1 MYYLS
6 LFNFG
11 LYPLVVGYVTLLL
24 ALLLMFAMTM
34 LILKIGRI
42 VMIMLKQAMFEPGE
56 KIIKKVNALNGKASR
71 LVMTKKPTK
80 KKTKKTK
87 KVIKVIKVIKS
98 IKPVK
103 TKKRIK

>member
-6 LFNFG
+6 MFNFG
-11 LYPLVVGYVTLLL
+11 LYTMVVGYVTLLL

-87 KVIKVIKVIKS
+87 KVIKVIKS

>member
-1 MYYLS
+1 M
-6 LFNFG
+6 FNFG

-80 KKTKKTK
+80 KKTKK
-87 KVIKVIKVIKS
+87 VIKVIKS

>member
-42 VMIMLKQAMFEPGE
+42 VLVMLKQSMTAPEDRIVKAVQKLSKPG
-56 KIIKKVNALNGKASR
+56 KIFPGKVAKIKKRK
-71 LVMTKKPTK
+71 
-80 KKTKKTK
+80 
-87 KVIKVIKVIKS
+87 
-98 IKPVK
+98 
-103 TKKRIK
+103 

>member
-6 LFNFG
+6 MFNFG

-42 VMIMLKQAMFEPGE
+42 VLVMLKQAMFEPGE
-56 KIIKKVNALNGKASR
+56 KIAKKVSILNSKASR
-71 LVMTKKPTK
+71 PAAWPKPIKPIKPIKLIK
-80 KKTKKTK
+80 KKK
-87 KVIKVIKVIKS
+87 
-98 IKPVK
+98 
-103 TKKRIK
+103 

>member
-6 LFNFG
+6 MFNFG

-80 KKTKKTK
+80 KKTKK
-87 KVIKVIKVIKS
+87 VIKVIKS

>member
-6 LFNFG
+6 MFNFG

-42 VMIMLKQAMFEPGE
+42 VLVMLKQAMFEPGE
-56 KIIKKVNALNGKASR
+56 KIA
-71 LVMTKKPTK
+71 
-80 KKTKKTK
+80 
-87 KVIKVIKVIKS
+87 KS
-98 IKPVK
+98 KYLK
-103 TKKRIK
+103 Q

>member
-6 LFNFG
+6 MFNFG
-11 LYPLVVGYVTLLL
+11 LYTMVVGYVTLLL

-42 VMIMLKQAMFEPGE
+42 VLVMLKQAMFEPGE

-80 KKTKKTK
+80 KKTKK
-87 KVIKVIKVIKS
+87 VIKVIKS

>member
-6 LFNFG
+6 MFNFG
-11 LYPLVVGYVTLLL
+11 LYTMVVGYVTLLL

-34 LILKIGRI
+34 LILKLGRI

-87 KVIKVIKVIKS
+87 KVIKVIKS